1 MQKSSKKLGVVKKAF
16 TGIIDSALNL
26 ISSYSQKKGKS
37 EKEKRERM
45 NRFMISNEVDET
57 YEEEKKKKKI

>member
-26 ISSYSQKKGKS
+26 ISSYSQKKGKA
-37 EKEKRERM
+37 EKEKRDRI

-57 YEEEKKKKKI
+57 YE